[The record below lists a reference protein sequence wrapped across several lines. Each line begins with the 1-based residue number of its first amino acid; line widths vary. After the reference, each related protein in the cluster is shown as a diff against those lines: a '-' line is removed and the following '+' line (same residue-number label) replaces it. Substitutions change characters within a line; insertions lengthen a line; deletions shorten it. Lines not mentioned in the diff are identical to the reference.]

1 MDISLN
7 GVDFKKDMRLS
18 LCKPNK
24 EPLMEIHNVKGLT
37 RKISLIGVDELSF
50 EVPLYRPTMRGK
62 KVRNE
67 LYDAVV
73 GDYYIYLNDGKDEDD
88 GQYFVIQNPDETKDS
103 NGEVVK
109 SVVAYSSEYL
119 FSHKKITEFNKE
131 SMMLYDPNY
140 LVDENGIEQGFLNFI
155 ERKSSWRVSYVAPKL
170 LSKYR
175 ELSFSNTSF
184 LDAFKTCQEK
194 YNCLF
199 QYDTVKEEIRVI
211 TVDEEKNGLGGNQ
224 GIVISDNNFVKSI
237 TKKINTDDIVTRLY
251 VEGDDRISFNDY
263 TIDGASYVEDISFY
277 KDFHYLSDSLL
288 SALDKYEKAVK
299 ELEPDF
305 KKVIAKIHEIQ
316 KTGRE
321 IESKQLERV
330 EEIKRLNVLI
340 DQNIAGLRLDNSQY
354 ENVDEINAKLREQM
368 NFNKNQ
374 IKSAEKEIQELK
386 SQWADNESKRIKAI
400 QERDAIRKKLN
411 PSLFFTEED
420 IREYE
425 KYIKEDVMRDSSF
438 KRTDEANLYAYAQ
451 EEIKRICY
459 PTISFDIDLDDFRQM
474 AKFEKPMAR
483 LKVGDL
489 VNLESDDLDVHFDAR
504 LLEMELNYD
513 SEGISLH
520 FGNKFS
526 TTDSAVYLSDLIANI
541 QSASHQ
547 VALRNGDWNKSIEQ
561 YSSIARRLDSDLDL
575 SRQAI
580 VSAENQ
586 KPILDDRG
594 LWLIKENPDGT
605 IDNKQVRGINNVIAF
620 SNDNWETVSTAITG
634 DGINAEAIRGRLGE
648 FVTVNANQINIT
660 DQTEESQLADF
671 VRANGGK
678 TYRQKTPPDIK
689 NGKVDSSIKIPDG
702 ALWLKSTNEDGS
714 GKVVG
719 IYRYNKEKTYSW
731 DGIGS
736 YSGTSHWQEVSDLVY
751 KGKSYGGA
759 IVDNN
764 GITTVDN
771 GVHLDQYGIT
781 VSNYDRYSGTTVNTE
796 MNAEGFYI
804 KKDGK
809 PVFYVNKEGE
819 LSIISSNGEKIVVN
833 SSGISMPATSRLK
846 IGTSGTNYI
855 DISSSGV
862 IFGSNGFKYNT
873 YDGTLT
879 IGGRSG
885 LRWDGSQLYIGNV
898 PVSSMR
904 DIERI
909 YNELDYLARQL
920 NDGRVPAYVQFG

>member
-7 GVDFKKDMRLS
+7 GVDFKKGMRLS

-24 EPLMEIHNVKGLT
+24 EPLMEIHNVKGFR
-37 RKISLIGVDELSF
+37 RKISCVGVDELSF
-50 EVPLYRPTMRGK
+50 DVPLYRPTARGK
-62 KVRNE
+62 KVKNE
-67 LYDAVV
+67 LYDAIV
-73 GDYYIYLNDGKDEDD
+73 GDYYIYLNDGKDEKN
-88 GQYFVIQNPDETKDS
+88 GQYFVIQNPDEAKDS

-119 FSHKKITEFNKE
+119 FSYKKITEFNKE

-140 LVDENGIEQGFLNFI
+140 LVDENGIEKGFLNFI

-199 QYDTVKEEIRVI
+199 QYDTAKEEIRVI
-211 TVDEEKNGLGGNQ
+211 TVDDKKNGLGGNQ

-237 TKKINTDDIVTRLY
+237 TKRINTDDIVTRLY
-251 VEGDDRISFNDY
+251 VEGDDRISFNDF
-263 TIDGASYVEDISFY
+263 TIDGTSYVEDISFY
-277 KDFHYLSDSLL
+277 KDFNYLSDSLK

-305 KKVIAKIHEIQ
+305 KKVIAKIHEIN
-316 KTGRE
+316 KAGRE
-321 IESKQLERV
+321 LESKQLERV

-368 NFNKNQ
+368 TFNKNQ
-374 IKSAEKEIQELK
+374 IKSAEKELQEIK
-386 SQWADNESKRIKAI
+386 SQWADNESKRIKAS

-474 AKFEKPMAR
+474 AKFETPMAR

-504 LLEMELNYD
+504 LLEMELSYD
-513 SEGISLH
+513 TEGISLH

-561 YSSIARRLDSDLDL
+561 YSSIARRLDNDLDL
-575 SRQAI
+575 SKQAI
-580 VSAENQ
+580 LTAENQ

-594 LWLIKENPDGT
+594 LWLIKKNPDGT

-648 FVTVNANQINIT
+648 FVTVNANQILVN

-689 NGKVDSSIKIPDG
+689 NGSVDSSIKIPDG

-731 DGIGS
+731 TGIGS
-736 YSGTSHWQEVSDLVY
+736 YSGSCHWQEISDLVY
-751 KGKSYGGA
+751 KDKSYGGA
-759 IVDNN
+759 KLGNN
-764 GITTVDN
+764 GLTTTSN
-771 GVHLDQYGIT
+771 GVRIDKDGVT
-781 VSNYDRYSGTTVNTE
+781 VSNNDSGVRVNTE
-796 MNAEGFYI
+796 MNAKGFYI

-809 PVFYVNKEGE
+809 EVFYVNDRGE
-819 LSIISSNGEKIVVN
+819 LSIISPETNQAITVNG
-833 SSGISMPATSRLK
+833 SGISMPATSRLK

-873 YDGTLT
+873 YNGTLT
-879 IGGRSG
+879 IGGNDG
-885 LRWDGSQLYIGNV
+885 LRWERGTLYIGNV

-909 YNELDYLARQL
+909 YSELDYLAGQL
-920 NDGRVPAYVQFG
+920 RDGRVPAYVQFG